1 MGFTNFQPMTAKDVR
16 GKKGE
21 FLNLFKFLR
30 KSMKLDRYW
39 IYKFCGNFRVII
51 L

>member
-1 MGFTNFQPMTAKDVR
+1 MGFAKFSGITAKDVR

-21 FLNLFKFLR
+21 FLNLFKFF
-30 KSMKLDRYW
+30 KKYKKLDRYW
-39 IYKFCGNFRVII
+39 IYKFCGIFRVII